1 MNTNHDEWLNAI
13 ALLIYA
19 QSEMRDIIFKISCL
33 SLFWVNNNKDVR
45 QTVVKYLLDV
55 HYVILWQI

>member
-55 HYVILWQI
+55 HYVIL